1 MCGLALSH
9 EFHSSYPH
17 AKGLAVDLPDKDF
30 SMSLRFLVVEGN
42 VEGPRERHRAT
53 YGKTYAESYGAVL
66 QSIEKDAIYDI
77 ALPADE
83 GANIP
88 DASGLEAYDGIFL
101 TGSALNAYHATPE
114 ILRQVDLMRAIYK
127 SRTPVFGSCWG
138 LQMGAMAAGG
148 DVQANPL
155 GREVGIARRIT
166 KTKTGETHLLL
177 ADRPDSWDAPAIHLD
192 LVSTLPGD
200 ITVLAKNSNTP
211 VQAAEIRHDGGV
223 FWGVQ
228 YHPEFSLV
236 ELSVILD
243 RYKPTLLSEG
253 FLRSEDEHS
262 AYVAEFRAMGEDPT
276 RHDLAWKHGIDGEI
290 LEKDRRLT
298 EIRNFIAHYVK
309 PEKSR
314 RGRA

>member
-1 MCGLALSH
+1 
-9 EFHSSYPH
+9 
-17 AKGLAVDLPDKDF
+17 
-30 SMSLRFLVVEGN
+30 MSLRFLVVEGN
-42 VEGPRERHRAT
+42 VEFPRERHRQT

-66 QSIEKDAIYDI
+66 QSIESDAIYDI

-88 DASGLEAYDGIFL
+88 DESGLETYDGIFL

-166 KTKTGETHLLL
+166 KTEAGETHPLL
-177 ADRPDSWDAPAIHLD
+177 AGRPASWDAPAIHLD

-200 ITVLAKNSNTP
+200 VTVLAKNSLTA
-211 VQAAEIRHDGGV
+211 VQAAEIRHQGGV

-243 RYKPTLLSEG
+243 RYKSTLLAEG
-253 FLRSEDEHS
+253 FLRSEAEHA
-262 AYVAEFRAMGEDPT
+262 AYVAEFRAMGEDPN
-276 RHDLAWKHGIDGEI
+276 RFDLAWKHGIDAEI